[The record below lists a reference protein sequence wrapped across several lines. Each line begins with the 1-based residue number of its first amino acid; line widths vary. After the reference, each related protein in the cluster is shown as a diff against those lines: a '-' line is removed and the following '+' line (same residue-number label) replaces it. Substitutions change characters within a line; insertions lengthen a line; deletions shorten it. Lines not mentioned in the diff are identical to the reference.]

1 MDVSDPK
8 HLQKIYSD
16 LSFLPERMKIEK
28 CQKAVFSMYGKKN
41 YVIHRKA
48 LKQALDYKLI
58 LERVRSVI
66 KFNQEAWFKPFIDMN
81 TELRRKIKI
90 ILRRTL
96 S

>member
-1 MDVSDPK
+1 
-8 HLQKIYSD
+8 
-16 LSFLPERMKIEK
+16 
-28 CQKAVFSMYGKKN
+28 MYGKKN

-90 ILRRTL
+90 ILRRAL